1 MSSMPG
7 GVNNRKQRRS
17 KKLSSLFEAVRRRIE
32 CIGDHF
38 WEYMQ
43 AYPAPYHYRKR
54 TPSGHFIGHMPGKM
68 LSGDNTEKSGFTAP
82 GRMIFEKLNDF
93 EGPEVYN
100 PGMWSLYFTVATLQK
115 NGGGLPGVMVKR
127 GLRQALGRYNCGRE
141 YQARFGDEIL
151 PGMPGDS
158 PEAHQR
164 VQELACLRKRQGP
177 SSYFITLTLRMPK
190 FPATCDC
197 YSKILEERV
206 AAAPH
211 LPYLSRAWRRA
222 LNKLFEWLA
231 SGEERPLGIVSP
243 YCRRPEYQA
252 GQGKKAKRDLE
263 HAHGLLWTLD
273 RINDPDPEVRAKA
286 RADLSRRVTAD
297 VVEVLRQYIAVELPN
312 PFAWA
317 AEAQEIQNHSH
328 SYSCLTNGQCR
339 HGYPEPALSWASF
352 IEINVTV
359 PESVEEVLEAMGVAE
374 RDGSTSELKLCPEL
388 QGGKN
393 LPARSAA
400 SMYMSTSQPR
410 VFTETD
416 GSHHN
421 VQHNDATQ
429 FENAYIVNYSARE
442 DERSLVR
449 ITPKDKDKAR
459 LEFVDRNIRKRL
471 AKEEGKKGKDEYHKT
486 RESLPEPEL
495 VSLLHQQPST
505 YCAEVTDRE
514 RGLLRPIEFQHFS
527 TALPSE
533 RYVVMKKRRPDQAE
547 EGETGPLFGGP
558 TSAEALAQHMETLS
572 ADWQASIGQ
581 LRTYIRWL
589 YSDKCPENVGKYNL
603 GPPSLCAKLLP
614 FWVFMECALRT
625 GVQLTKAKKHMHPL
639 EAAGVPRGLLTE
651 KVGFLGL
658 RGERWKLRPAFFA
671 HPDYAG
677 FAEKVFV
684 DKMERPRLLQNIRDA
699 LAGRKRATAEICAY
713 VDWDAPQCLGVTRNV
728 SPAQHLR
735 WLVHR
740 VLMSETPFDDE
751 VELFEKGVQVAARTA
766 KRKGQAI
773 LSGDVVCM
781 LRRSLMDDLRY
792 WSIGYRKMW
801 KVVAEANIALKELVD
816 DTWCSENEHRFYLP
830 ALEEDLD
837 EEHAVKYE
845 RLIETIEKRHHNVLV
860 GIRAHNAVARARGA
874 PASDDGHLV
883 RGCEEVHSF
892 NQTEES

>member
-1 MSSMPG
+1 MELGTVDKPRDETEKERAKEVVSQHVVEEGDEVESSCHTDGSEEGEDVESDVSQETELDEEVEVQYDGGNDNLEEGTDGNSVQTVESHVDSISEVGSMETLCTNDSFSSIACSAAERWITEEDRKCWETNEPGFSSENREDEVVIEESDSDKDIADAEEYLAAVMADDDQDVPLEGKDEEVDTYETIEEADDRRDRSLESGLIHYLMGSMPG

-17 KKLSSLFEAVRRRIE
+17 KKLSLLFEAVRGRIE

-43 AYPAPYHYRKR
+43 AYLAPYHYRKR
-54 TPSGHFIGHMPGKM
+54 TPSGHFIGHMPSKM
-68 LSGDNTEKSGFTAP
+68 LSGDNAEKSGFTAP
-82 GRMIFEKLNDF
+82 ERMIFQKMNDF
-93 EGPEVYN
+93 EGPEVYD
-100 PGMWSLYFTVATLQK
+100 PGMWSLYCTVATLRK
-115 NGGGLPGVMVKR
+115 IEGGLPGVMVKR
-127 GLRQALGRYNCGRE
+127 GLREALSRYNCGRE

-158 PEAHQR
+158 REAHQR

-197 YSKILEERV
+197 CNKILEERV

-222 LNKLFEWLA
+222 LNKVFEWLA
-231 SGEERPLGIVSP
+231 TGEERPLGIVSP
-243 YCRRPEYQA
+243 YWWRPEYQA
-252 GQGKKAKRDLE
+252 GQGKKAKGNLE

-286 RADLSRRVTAD
+286 RADVSRRVTAD
-297 VVEVLRQYIAVELPN
+297 VVEVLRQYIAAELPN

-328 SYSCLTNGQCR
+328 SYSCLRNGQCR
-339 HGYPEPALSWASF
+339 HRYPQPALSWAKF

-400 SMYMSTSQPR
+400 SMYMSTSQPT

-533 RYVVMKKRRPDQAE
+533 RYVVMKKRRPD
-547 EGETGPLFGGP
+547 
-558 TSAEALAQHMETLS
+558 
-572 ADWQASIGQ
+572 
-581 LRTYIRWL
+581 
-589 YSDKCPENVGKYNL
+589 
-603 GPPSLCAKLLP
+603 
-614 FWVFMECALRT
+614 
-625 GVQLTKAKKHMHPL
+625 
-639 EAAGVPRGLLTE
+639 
-651 KVGFLGL
+651 
-658 RGERWKLRPAFFA
+658 
-671 HPDYAG
+671 
-677 FAEKVFV
+677 
-684 DKMERPRLLQNIRDA
+684 
-699 LAGRKRATAEICAY
+699 
-713 VDWDAPQCLGVTRNV
+713 
-728 SPAQHLR
+728 
-735 WLVHR
+735 
-740 VLMSETPFDDE
+740 
-751 VELFEKGVQVAARTA
+751 
-766 KRKGQAI
+766 
-773 LSGDVVCM
+773 
-781 LRRSLMDDLRY
+781 
-792 WSIGYRKMW
+792 
-801 KVVAEANIALKELVD
+801 
-816 DTWCSENEHRFYLP
+816 
-830 ALEEDLD
+830 
-837 EEHAVKYE
+837 
-845 RLIETIEKRHHNVLV
+845 
-860 GIRAHNAVARARGA
+860 
-874 PASDDGHLV
+874 
-883 RGCEEVHSF
+883 
-892 NQTEES
+892 